1 MMVQPATEQIAAAI
15 TVLQNQAKE
24 VRGLLASGYFVG
36 RKDLATAR
44 EQVTCLEV
52 VAAWL
57 QDEYIIPQ
65 DEPVQD
71 DAGSTVVSSTW
82 DSTTDEDDED

>member
-57 QDEYIIPQ
+57 QDEYIPQ